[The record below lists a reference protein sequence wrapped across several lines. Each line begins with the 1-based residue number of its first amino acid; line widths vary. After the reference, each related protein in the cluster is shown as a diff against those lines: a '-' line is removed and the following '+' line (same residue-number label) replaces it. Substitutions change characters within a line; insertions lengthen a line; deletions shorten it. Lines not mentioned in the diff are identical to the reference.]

1 MNPYRIPF
9 LFLLLMP
16 VLLLAEADHYN
27 REVIKQY
34 ALNPQTVY
42 NIPIGNT
49 PTTITFPGSLT
60 SIDGANV
67 SSDPKNK
74 APVLLSYT
82 EGTYFFSVRATQ
94 PQARGALNV
103 VYQNQT
109 YVFNFYHHED
119 ELPYRTVRLVNSD
132 ETAMVGASYGA
143 RPATIRQTTPSDL
156 LDLLDRA
163 KSYHLIS
170 EAYPKML
177 DNEIQH
183 LAPQNLITEY
193 RDFTVRIDDIYKFT
207 HYDTLVFKISLRNE
221 SDEAIFYQ
229 PQMIAVRIG
238 QNLYFPSIADASGII
253 PPQSDSIAYIAI
265 TGKPNGERADLSIR
279 NPFQIIVSEVND
291 PAKLLIP

>member
-1 MNPYRIPF
+1 MNLRLIH
-9 LFLLLMP
+9 LFLWLTP
-16 VLLLAEADHYN
+16 ALLLAEVDRYN
-27 REVIKQY
+27 RDVIKQY

-49 PTTITFPGSLT
+49 PTTITFPGPLS

-74 APVLLSYT
+74 APVLLSYI
-82 EGTYFFSVRATQ
+82 EGRYFFSVRATE
-94 PQARGALNV
+94 PNARGALNV

-119 ELPYRTVRLVNSD
+119 EIPYRTVRLVDSG
-132 ETAMVGASYGA
+132 ETAMVESGYGA
-143 RPATIRQTTPSDL
+143 QPAVIRKATPSAL
-156 LDLLDRA
+156 VDLLDRA

-170 EAYPKML
+170 EAYPNML
-177 DNEIQH
+177 DEEIQH
-183 LAPQNLITEY
+183 IAPQNLTTEY
-193 RDFTVRIDDIYKFT
+193 RDFNVRIDDIYRFNQ
-207 HYDTLVFKISLRNE
+207 YDTLVFKISLRNE
-221 SDEAIFYQ
+221 SEEAVFYT

-238 QNLYFPSIADASGII
+238 QNLYFPSITDASGII

-279 NPFQIIVSEVND
+279 NPFQIIVSQVND